1 MIISGAFSNI
11 HSCIHA
17 LEICATLQHAHRDT
31 GTHQRHPDHPVLP
44 GGYAVD
50 MGIWKLKERQERME
64 FIFRNSRNRFK
75 WLFLIGLI
83 ILIAARI
90 FRMTAG

>member
-1 MIISGAFSNI
+1 MRTETLVLIKDILIILFFLAG
-11 HSCIHA
+11 
-17 LEICATLQHAHRDT
+17 TLWT
-31 GTHQRHPDHPVLP
+31 W
-44 GGYAVD
+44 
-50 MGIWKLKERQERME
+50 GIWKLGKERQERME

>member
-1 MIISGAFSNI
+1 MKFAQLYSMRTETLVLIKDILIILFFLAGTLWTWGHLEAGERASGA
-11 HSCIHA
+11 
-17 LEICATLQHAHRDT
+17 D
-31 GTHQRHPDHPVLP
+31 
-44 GGYAVD
+44 
-50 MGIWKLKERQERME
+50 E